1 VMRQGNL
8 YEIRG
13 ILEGLLEESV
23 KDVKPPSYM
32 IKFYNFIGSLP
43 LKIGVVIFL
52 LTGIDTIKVAVKA
65 MQSRTDAAIQVLYH
79 YQFRP
84 WRLWWGLGDHLW
96 QMAYNCRSV
105 RSRGVFTRKAI
116 KFLLQVMSKRKE
128 KIRVASL
135 GSGSGSQMLQGIAEN
150 NLKIN
155 ELHLS
160 LVDNDFR
167 ALELGRK
174 NARNLGI
181 EDLID
186 THETSIGRFLKK
198 TEGESLDLIE
208 KVGLS
213 DYFDDTKLQRYLL
226 EIYRTLSSGGYFL
239 GANISSKEEAP
250 YAHNVACWPQM
261 FYREKSSIVELLQTV
276 GFEKIWT
283 GECGLYTFWIVQ
295 KN

>member
-1 VMRQGNL
+1 MTK
-8 YEIRG
+8 YEKE
-13 ILEGLLEESV
+13 ILEKLLEESV
-23 KDVKPPSYM
+23 RGVKPPNYM
-32 IKFYNFIGSLP
+32 IRFYNFIGSLP
-43 LKIGVVIFL
+43 LKLGVVIFL
-52 LTGIDTIKVAVKA
+52 LTGIDTIKVAFRA
-65 MQSRTDAAIQVLYH
+65 IQNRTDAAIQILYH
-79 YQFRP
+79 YHFRP

-96 QMAYNCRSV
+96 QMSYNCRSV
-105 RSRGVFTRKAI
+105 RSRGIFTRKAI
-116 KFLLQVMSKRKE
+116 KFLLQAMAGKKE

-135 GSGSGSQMLQGIAEN
+135 GSGSGSQMLQGIADN

-160 LVDNDFR
+160 LIDNDFR

-198 TEGESLDLIE
+198 TEDRSLDLIE

-213 DYFDDTKLQRYLL
+213 DYFNDSKFLRYLA
-226 EIYRTLSSGGYFL
+226 EIHRTLSSKGYFL
-239 GANISSKEEAP
+239 GANISSKEEAL
-250 YAHNVACWPQM
+250 YAHNVACWPEM
-261 FYREKSSIVELLQTV
+261 FYREKDNIVELLQIT
-276 GFEKIWT
+276 GFRKIWI

-295 KN
+295 KD

>member
-1 VMRQGNL
+1 VTREGNL
-8 YEIRG
+8 YETKEV
-13 ILEGLLEESV
+13 LEGLLKESV
-23 KDVKPPSYM
+23 KDVKPPDYM

-43 LKIGVVIFL
+43 IRLGVIIFL
-52 LTGIDTIKVAVKA
+52 FTGIDTIKVAIKA
-65 MQSRTDAAIQVLYH
+65 MQNRTDAAIQVLYH
-79 YQFRP
+79 YRFRP

-105 RSRGVFTRKAI
+105 RARGVFTRKAI

-160 LVDNDFR
+160 LVDNDSR

-186 THETSIGRFLKK
+186 TYEASIGRFLKK
-198 TEGESLDLIE
+198 AEEESFDLIE

-213 DYFDDTKLQRYLL
+213 DYFDDTKLQRYLS
-226 EIYRTLSSGGYFL
+226 EIHRVLSSGGYFL
-239 GANISSKEEAP
+239 GANISSKEEAS
-250 YAHNVACWPQM
+250 YAHNVACWPEM
-261 FYREKSSIVELLQTV
+261 FYRERNNIVELLESI
-276 GFEKIWT
+276 GFKKIWI

-295 KN
+295 KD